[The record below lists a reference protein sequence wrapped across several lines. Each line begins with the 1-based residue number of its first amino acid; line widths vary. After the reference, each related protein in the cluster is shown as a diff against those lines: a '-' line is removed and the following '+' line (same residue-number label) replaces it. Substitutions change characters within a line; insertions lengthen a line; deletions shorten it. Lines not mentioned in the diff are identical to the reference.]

1 MINFRLFIPILL
13 LPLIL
18 IGIYSSLGFPEN
30 RIFFITNCLILI
42 FSFLG
47 MFMDSLKLYSLV
59 KVVFIFI
66 FIFFGLVPLIHQVD
80 NSVIY
85 GNELD
90 IGDKIKANFIIL
102 IGMIFFI
109 AGSYLKA
116 SFFDKLVNSLPEIK
130 KLNIFYIIIFFLISL
145 LILYKW
151 NFDLNLLIFRGIG
164 QDYSDH
170 LIFNNTIDTNFS
182 PKTSYHFYTK
192 FIRPMPIILLVIF
205 VYFYKKNL
213 KSYNNKQKLIYSTL
227 FLVILLISLLL
238 NFSTGIDRL
247 QTAVFYIPF
256 IIIFTKLWEKPFMMQ
271 LTLLGGILTVF
282 EFLDKFRKF
291 NLQEFNFKVDM
302 NFLKKG
308 HFDAYENFVRAIEI
322 DFITYGYQ
330 LKGAL
335 LFFIPRFLWKDKPIG
350 SGSTLAN
357 QLDYNFGGI
366 AMPFIGEGYVN
377 YGSAGSFLFMLL
389 LGIILGNLDRMAWSL
404 KNSNKDCLFLYYY
417 YFLFGLVFYF
427 MRGDLI
433 NSVAFISAITASFWV
448 LVLLLK
454 YVAKL
459 RI

>member
-1 MINFRLFIPILL
+1 
-13 LPLIL
+13 
-18 IGIYSSLGFPEN
+18 
-30 RIFFITNCLILI
+30 
-42 FSFLG
+42 
-47 MFMDSLKLYSLV
+47 MDSLKLYSLV

-90 IGDKIKANFIIL
+90 IVDKIKANFIIL

-238 NFSTGIDRL
+238 NFPTGIDRL

>member
-1 MINFRLFIPILL
+1 
-13 LPLIL
+13 
-18 IGIYSSLGFPEN
+18 
-30 RIFFITNCLILI
+30 
-42 FSFLG
+42 
-47 MFMDSLKLYSLV
+47 
-59 KVVFIFI
+59 
-66 FIFFGLVPLIHQVD
+66 VPLIHQVD

-90 IGDKIKANFIIL
+90 IVDKIKANFIIL

-238 NFSTGIDRL
+238 NFPTGIDRL

>member
-90 IGDKIKANFIIL
+90 IVDKIKANFIIL

-238 NFSTGIDRL
+238 NFPTGIDRL

-308 HFDAYENFVRAIEI
+308 HFDAYENFVRAI
-322 DFITYGYQ
+322 
-330 LKGAL
+330 
-335 LFFIPRFLWKDKPIG
+335 
-350 SGSTLAN
+350 
-357 QLDYNFGGI
+357 
-366 AMPFIGEGYVN
+366 
-377 YGSAGSFLFMLL
+377 
-389 LGIILGNLDRMAWSL
+389 
-404 KNSNKDCLFLYYY
+404 
-417 YFLFGLVFYF
+417 
-427 MRGDLI
+427 
-433 NSVAFISAITASFWV
+433 
-448 LVLLLK
+448 
-454 YVAKL
+454 
-459 RI
+459 